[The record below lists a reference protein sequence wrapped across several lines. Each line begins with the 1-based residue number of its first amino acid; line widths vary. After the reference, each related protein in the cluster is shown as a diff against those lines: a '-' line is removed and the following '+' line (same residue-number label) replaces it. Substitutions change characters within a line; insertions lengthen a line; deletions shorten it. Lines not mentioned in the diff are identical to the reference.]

1 MYKTF
6 IPLSSTALNCSLN
19 LTCLLYL
26 VSFFIINYVSEKT
39 LYNAMFQSLKGHGE
53 QVKLKN
59 IDLVLKHTYSLPFVI
74 DNE

>member
-1 MYKTF
+1 
-6 IPLSSTALNCSLN
+6 
-19 LTCLLYL
+19 
-26 VSFFIINYVSEKT
+26 
-39 LYNAMFQSLKGHGE
+39 MFQSLKGHGE